1 MTADTRRTV
10 LIVDDIEDNR
20 VLLERFLASSGYA
33 TKSCDS
39 GRKALSIIS
48 QSKPDIVLLDWMMPE
63 LSGLETL
70 AAIREIH
77 DSVRL
82 PVIMCTAIDEDV
94 SVVSAINLGAN
105 DYITKPISLTVLRAR
120 MALHLKQ
127 RAMIDSIDSDRVKV
141 EQRLGEQTRVLLERL
156 TSSKDET
163 PPRAGP
169 FDPRDGE

>member
-1 MTADTRRTV
+1 MSGDLRRTV
-10 LIVDDIEDNR
+10 LIVDDVEDNR

-39 GRKALSIIS
+39 GRKAISIIS

-82 PVIMCTAIDEDV
+82 PVIMCTAVDEEV

-105 DYITKPISLTVLRAR
+105 DYITKPISLPVLRAR

-127 RAMIDSIDSDRVKV
+127 RAIVAGIDSDKVKV
-141 EQRLGEQTRVLLERL
+141 EQRLGEQTRILLSRTGSEPQAAA
-156 TSSKDET
+156 S
-163 PPRAGP
+163 
-169 FDPRDGE
+169 DPDPLDPARGK

>member
-1 MTADTRRTV
+1 MSGDLRRMV

-20 VLLERFLASSGYA
+20 VLLERYLASSGYA

-48 QSKPDIVLLDWMMPE
+48 QCKPDIVLLDWMMPE

-70 AAIREIH
+70 AAIRELH

-82 PVIMCTAIDEDV
+82 PVIMCTAVDEDV
-94 SVVSAINLGAN
+94 SIVSAINLGAN
-105 DYITKPISLTVLRAR
+105 DYITKPISLPVLRAR

-127 RAMIDSIDSDRVKV
+127 SAIVDSIDSDKVKV
-141 EQRLGEQTRVLLERL
+141 EQRLGEQTRILLGRTGL
-156 TSSKDET
+156 ADSPFET
-163 PPRAGP
+163 
-169 FDPRDGE
+169 DPLRRRDIG